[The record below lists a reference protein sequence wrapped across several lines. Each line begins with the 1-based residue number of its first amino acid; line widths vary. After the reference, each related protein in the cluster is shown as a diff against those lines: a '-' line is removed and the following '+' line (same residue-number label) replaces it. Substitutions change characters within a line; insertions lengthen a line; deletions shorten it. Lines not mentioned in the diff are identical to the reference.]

1 MKAIVFDQAGAA
13 EDVLHFRE
21 VPKPPCGPRQ
31 VLLRVTARVIQPA
44 DWLFVAGKYATKP
57 VYPQV
62 AGYDGA
68 GIVEQVGAE
77 VREIEIGCRVAFR
90 SPGAWA
96 EYAAVPVEH
105 LHIVP
110 TALSERLADEM
121 VCQFPLNPLTA
132 WGLLDLA
139 PAVPGHRVLLTA
151 ARSAVAAVADHLARM
166 RGMVV
171 ERLVRE
177 EPGYRLLDGENKPI
191 GLGTSVAEALSKAEP
206 YHLVL
211 DPVGGPDT
219 LALIER
225 IAPGGSLFS
234 YGVLD
239 DRPVEVKASTLLY
252 KSLRWQGFAITP
264 WLRNGTGESL
274 ATAARECWALLAEHP
289 GKLPIVGRY
298 GLEKF
303 GAAIEHAAKS
313 AGEGKV
319 VLV

>member
-1 MKAIVFDQAGAA
+1 MKAIVFDHAGAA
-13 EDVLHFRE
+13 EDVLHYTE
-21 VPKPPCGPRQ
+21 VPKPGCGPRQ

-44 DWLFVAGKYATKP
+44 DRLFIAGKYATKP

-68 GIVEQVGAE
+68 GIVEQVGPE
-77 VREIEIGCRVAFR
+77 VREVEIGRRVAFR

-96 EYAAVPVEH
+96 EYAAVTAEHVHPVPVE
-105 LHIVP
+105 
-110 TALSERLADEM
+110 LSDRLADEV
-121 VCQFPLNPLTA
+121 VCQFSLNPLTA

-151 ARSAVAAVADHLARM
+151 ARSSVAAVADHLARM
-166 RGMVV
+166 RGMIV
-171 ERLVRE
+171 ERLARAGA
-177 EPGYRLLDGENKPI
+177 GYRLLDAENRAI
-191 GLGTSVAEALSKAEP
+191 GLGASIAEALSKVEP

-211 DPVGGPDT
+211 DPVGGPET

-225 IAPGGSLFS
+225 IASGGALFS

-252 KSLRWQGFAITP
+252 KSLRWQGFAISA
-264 WLRNGTGESL
+264 WQRNGARETL
-274 ATAARECWALLAEHP
+274 TKAKRECWTLLAEHP
-289 GKLPIVGRY
+289 SKLPIVARY
-298 GLEKF
+298 GLERF

-319 VLV
+319 VLI

>member
-13 EDVLHFRE
+13 EDVLRYRE
-21 VPKPPCGPRQ
+21 VPKPACGPRQ

-44 DWLFVAGKYATKP
+44 DRLFIAGKYGTKP
-57 VYPQV
+57 VFPQV

-68 GIVEQVGAE
+68 GIVKHVGAE

-96 EYAAVPVEH
+96 EYAAVPVEQVH
-105 LHIVP
+105 AVP
-110 TALSERLADEM
+110 IELSERLADEM

-132 WGLLDLA
+132 WGMLDLA
-139 PAVPGHRVLLTA
+139 TAVPGHRVLLTA
-151 ARSAVAAVADHLARM
+151 ARSAVAAVADHLAST
-166 RGMVV
+166 RGMAV

-177 EPGYRLLDGENKPI
+177 GAGYRLLDAENRAI
-191 GLGTSVAEALSKAEP
+191 GLGASIAEALSKVEP

-225 IAPGGSLFS
+225 IAPGGALFS

-239 DRPVEVKASTLLY
+239 DRPVEVRASTLLY
-252 KSLRWQGFAITP
+252 KSLRWQGFAISA
-264 WLRNGTGESL
+264 WQRNGGRETL
-274 ATAARECWALLAEHP
+274 AKATRECWALLAEHP
-289 GKLPIVGRY
+289 GKLPIVARY
-298 GLEKF
+298 GLEQF

-313 AGEGKV
+313 AGEGKI
-319 VLV
+319 VLI